1 MALFSDE
8 LFDVFEEE
16 REKPSSKAK
25 KRRRDGGGGSGQ
37 AEQAREDQKKAKVGE
52 TGPPAATGAS
62 LPPELMEDE
71 PFPEETEP
79 KES

>member
-37 AEQAREDQKKAKVGE
+37 AEQAREEQKKAKVGE
-52 TGPPAATGAS
+52 TGPPAATGTS
-62 LPPELMEDE
+62 LPPEMMEDE